1 MNAKICKY
9 KNNAKSAFSF
19 VFDDGCYGES
29 TEWTYEIFKGIFEKT
44 GIKFKATSAQTVSFI
59 SPNMKKIWDKLFD
72 EGYYD
77 YCAHSITHCIC
88 YCKNTPVEEMHK
100 DARET
105 QIKLAEMYGSKPLT
119 YATPG
124 GGSDEFGWSILKN
137 YYIANRNGNDKIN
150 IPGEIDWFNIGTFT
164 AMLKRTTEEY
174 TANIDEIIE
183 KGGWSV
189 QVNHWIT
196 KKEEDK
202 FHSQSYDTFVKE
214 CDYLAEKAVSKD
226 VWVCSMNEAV
236 LYLQEAE
243 SSSLTIKDGEKG
255 TEVTLVCPLDKE
267 IYNYPLTVEIDGKL
281 YDIKPNETIVV

>member
-100 DARET
+100 DASET
-105 QIKLAEMYGSKPLT
+105 QIKLAQMYGSKPLT

-124 GGSDEFGWSILKN
+124 GGSDEFGWNILKN

-174 TANIDEIIE
+174 TSNIDEIIE

-243 SSSLTIKDGEKG
+243 NSTLTITDGENG
-255 TEVTLVCPLDKE
+255 TKVTLVCPLDKE
-267 IYNYPLTVEIDGKL
+267 IYNYPLTVEIDGTL
-281 YDIKPNETIVV
+281 YNITPGETITV